1 MVFDFSDTKRHDQ
14 ALLFQEAPAGGQP
27 LPISLAG
34 DALLEPFWPT
44 GLGCIRGFLGAMDA
58 VSCEEPGGNIRGTCC
73 SHPRSLSPREQMLVQ
88 AMDRLAG
95 IDIRRTFDLD
105 GSGFVS
111 AAVLRR
117 SLSAFDPQVFNAHC
131 LQLLLGP
138 AQAESVRIQDVFGP
152 FWQPFCHRVQLLE
165 EKLAQTRRTSQKRQV
180 ELAQTAQDTA
190 DALRLAQRE
199 LAQLQPH
206 NSCPNAD
213 TQDDARSILE
223 LRERLAHSEQ
233 QRKKMEEQ
241 LRKMSRAER
250 QVPQKSLA
258 LKSAEEEGCKG
269 RRKRGTPHWHEEAAD
284 SMDVQKLLSSEQ
296 TRKAL
301 EQDLRHTLAKLEE
314 SWSGERMPCV
324 FVNHGGGPL
333 PLLGKQPAIAKFL
346 QGYRRSLPRAPAAI
360 IVVTA
365 HWETGSALKVTA
377 ASRHSLYFDYGGF
390 PKESY
395 EYQYSAAGSP
405 DLAQQI
411 VGLLAKKG
419 VQCSTDTAR
428 GWDHG
433 VFVPMML
440 MFPKADIPL
449 VALSLYSNQD
459 ARAHMAAGE
468 ALQPLRDQGVLIL
481 GSGASFHNFD
491 YFFARDPSR
500 RLEGVSHS
508 QKFDRWLTETM
519 TSEALTSEERM
530 ARLSDW
536 ASAPSA
542 RDAQPLGAAEHLMPL
557 FVVAGAAG
565 YRPGRKVN
573 SEANSPESLAAE
585 RDKQQ
590 LQRSLHALQASMESK
605 PGSDADGR
613 ADSERNELRRHD
625 AEQEL
630 KRLELALAAQSEAC
644 RRQEQQ
650 LRELSAQKEELAAQL
665 KRQPDNSAEELQAKL
680 RRMEDEVIQ
689 VREVMATREREAVEA
704 VHHAVCRTKAELEEP
719 LRGSV
724 EHLEAK
730 ADAAFD
736 RVTRAE
742 AESQDLAECM
752 RQISGELA
760 KLHLD
765 LDGSQQALEE
775 SNRRAGEAT
784 AAAAAAVAERDAR
797 LSKAQSQQKESE
809 NRLEFLA
816 GEIIKLKLENA
827 TLHRDLAQQSAEIS
841 RLEQEG
847 RGFQHE
853 AARSSKQAETLRG
866 ELASQLAQLQTVQRE
881 AKDLARELELRSL
894 PERRFD
900 ALDGEVQRLDG
911 RLQQMTLQ
919 FLSSATT
926 SDDLSRVASRLAQT
940 ELQVPETDPTERCQL
955 QKELGTVT
963 GELGASR
970 ARLEAAVA
978 EKQVLEAR
986 LAEALQDVEEAR
998 KQREEKGWE
1007 AAEAAASAN
1016 REMARQRSESD
1027 EKYRLLEKEHSSV
1040 RDKLQSALSELAQ
1053 AESQKKVLE
1062 LQVETK
1068 NQQLSDLEE
1077 RQEREL
1083 AAQAEKLEQ
1092 MQVEVDRLTTEL
1104 SKASQGSPAEE
1115 FKRAEEL
1122 RPRSQ
1127 SENEGSEKDRK
1138 IQELQA
1144 QLDEVSQQLNQV
1156 QAELE
1161 QRSIEAAEALVDIG
1175 QDVDAI
1181 EWESGQRGRK
1191 LEAQIA
1197 EITEME
1203 KDAEETVEAL
1213 SEELDRCNAKLA
1225 ASENKRKELEYHLEE
1240 KLRFM

>member
-1 MVFDFSDTKRHDQ
+1 MSERPLKRSAGTRGHRSAPLILAAGERLFDGDHSDPGERCPTSPR
-14 ALLFQEAPAGGQP
+14 APPASASSQP
-27 LPISLAG
+27 Q
-34 DALLEPFWPT
+34 
-44 GLGCIRGFLGAMDA
+44 
-58 VSCEEPGGNIRGTCC
+58 
-73 SHPRSLSPREQMLVQ
+73 SLSPREHVLVQ

-165 EKLAQTRRTSQKRQV
+165 EKLAQTRRMSQKRQV

-258 LKSAEEEGCKG
+258 LKGAEEEGGCKG

-314 SWSGERMPCV
+314 AEQRVPVASAVGSEMSAFCVRSNRPSLGSSLGQLDGVRPCSMGLMHSTSSKKEQGAAATAV

-346 QGYRRSLPRAPAAI
+346 QGYPRSLPRAPAAI

-395 EYQYSAAGSP
+395 EYQYSAPGSP

-419 VQCSTDTAR
+419 VQCSTDAAR

-519 TSEALTSEERM
+519 TSEALTHEERM

-557 FVVAGAAG
+557 FVVAGAA
-565 YRPGRKVN
+565 
-573 SEANSPESLAAE
+573 
-585 RDKQQ
+585 
-590 LQRSLHALQASMESK
+590 
-605 PGSDADGR
+605 
-613 ADSERNELRRHD
+613 
-625 AEQEL
+625 
-630 KRLELALAAQSEAC
+630 
-644 RRQEQQ
+644 
-650 LRELSAQKEELAAQL
+650 
-665 KRQPDNSAEELQAKL
+665 
-680 RRMEDEVIQ
+680 
-689 VREVMATREREAVEA
+689 
-704 VHHAVCRTKAELEEP
+704 
-719 LRGSV
+719 
-724 EHLEAK
+724 
-730 ADAAFD
+730 
-736 RVTRAE
+736 
-742 AESQDLAECM
+742 
-752 RQISGELA
+752 
-760 KLHLD
+760 
-765 LDGSQQALEE
+765 
-775 SNRRAGEAT
+775 
-784 AAAAAAVAERDAR
+784 
-797 LSKAQSQQKESE
+797 
-809 NRLEFLA
+809 
-816 GEIIKLKLENA
+816 
-827 TLHRDLAQQSAEIS
+827 
-841 RLEQEG
+841 
-847 RGFQHE
+847 
-853 AARSSKQAETLRG
+853 
-866 ELASQLAQLQTVQRE
+866 
-881 AKDLARELELRSL
+881 
-894 PERRFD
+894 
-900 ALDGEVQRLDG
+900 
-911 RLQQMTLQ
+911 
-919 FLSSATT
+919 
-926 SDDLSRVASRLAQT
+926 
-940 ELQVPETDPTERCQL
+940 
-955 QKELGTVT
+955 
-963 GELGASR
+963 
-970 ARLEAAVA
+970 
-978 EKQVLEAR
+978 
-986 LAEALQDVEEAR
+986 
-998 KQREEKGWE
+998 
-1007 AAEAAASAN
+1007 
-1016 REMARQRSESD
+1016 ARQ
-1027 EKYRLLEKEHSSV
+1027 
-1040 RDKLQSALSELAQ
+1040 
-1053 AESQKKVLE
+1053 
-1062 LQVETK
+1062 
-1068 NQQLSDLEE
+1068 
-1077 RQEREL
+1077 
-1083 AAQAEKLEQ
+1083 
-1092 MQVEVDRLTTEL
+1092 
-1104 SKASQGSPAEE
+1104 
-1115 FKRAEEL
+1115 
-1122 RPRSQ
+1122 
-1127 SENEGSEKDRK
+1127 
-1138 IQELQA
+1138 
-1144 QLDEVSQQLNQV
+1144 
-1156 QAELE
+1156 
-1161 QRSIEAAEALVDIG
+1161 SIC
-1175 QDVDAI
+1175 
-1181 EWESGQRGRK
+1181 R
-1191 LEAQIA
+1191 
-1197 EITEME
+1197 
-1203 KDAEETVEAL
+1203 
-1213 SEELDRCNAKLA
+1213 
-1225 ASENKRKELEYHLEE
+1225 
-1240 KLRFM
+1240 

>member
-1 MVFDFSDTKRHDQ
+1 MSERPLKRSAGTRGHRSAPLILAAGERLFDGEHSDPGERCPTSPRGP
-14 ALLFQEAPAGGQP
+14 PASASSQP
-27 LPISLAG
+27 Q
-34 DALLEPFWPT
+34 
-44 GLGCIRGFLGAMDA
+44 
-58 VSCEEPGGNIRGTCC
+58 
-73 SHPRSLSPREQMLVQ
+73 SLSPREQMLVQ

-138 AQAESVRIQDVFGP
+138 ASPAQADSVRIQDVFGP
-152 FWQPFCHRVQLLE
+152 FWQPLCHRVQLLE
-165 EKLAQTRRTSQKRQV
+165 EKLAQTRRMSQRRQV

-206 NSCPNAD
+206 NSCPSAD

-258 LKSAEEEGCKG
+258 LKGAEEEGCKG

-296 TRKAL
+296 SRKAL
-301 EQDLRHTLAKLEE
+301 EQDLRHALAKLDE
-314 SWSGERMPCV
+314 V

-346 QGYRRSLPRAPAAI
+346 QGYPRSLPSAPAAI

-395 EYQYSAAGSP
+395 EYQYSAPGSP

-411 VGLLAKKG
+411 VGLLTKKG
-419 VQCSTDTAR
+419 IQCASDATR

-491 YFFARDPSR
+491 YFFARDPAK

-508 QKFDRWLTETM
+508 QKFDRWLTEAL
-519 TSEALTSEERM
+519 TSEALTPEERI

-565 YRPGRKVN
+565 YRPGRKIN

-590 LQRSLHALQASMESK
+590 LQRSLEALQASK

-613 ADSERNELRRHD
+613 ANSTRNELLQHGAD
-625 AEQEL
+625 QEL

-650 LRELSAQKEELAAQL
+650 LRELSEQKEELAAEL
-665 KRQPDNSAEELQAKL
+665 KRLPDNSTEELQAQL

-765 LDGSQQALEE
+765 LDGSQQALAE

-784 AAAAAAVAERDAR
+784 AAAAAAVAESDAR

-809 NRLEFLA
+809 NRLEFLS

-827 TLHRDLAQQSAEIS
+827 TLHRDLQQQSAEIS

-847 RGFQHE
+847 RGFQQE
-853 AARSSKQAETLRG
+853 AARSSKQAEALRS

-894 PERRFD
+894 PERRFE

-926 SDDLSRVASRLAQT
+926 SDDCSRVASRLAQT
-940 ELQVPETDPTERCQL
+940 ELQVPETHTTELHQL

-1068 NQQLSDLEE
+1068 CQQLTDLEE

-1092 MQVEVDRLTTEL
+1092 TQVEVDRLTTEL

-1115 FKRAEEL
+1115 FKSAAEEL
-1122 RPRSQ
+1122 RPRSE
-1127 SENEGSEKDRK
+1127 SENDGSEKDRK

-1144 QLDEVSQQLNQV
+1144 QLDEVSQQLSQV

-1191 LEAQIA
+1191 LE
-1197 EITEME
+1197 
-1203 KDAEETVEAL
+1203 
-1213 SEELDRCNAKLA
+1213 
-1225 ASENKRKELEYHLEE
+1225 
-1240 KLRFM
+1240 